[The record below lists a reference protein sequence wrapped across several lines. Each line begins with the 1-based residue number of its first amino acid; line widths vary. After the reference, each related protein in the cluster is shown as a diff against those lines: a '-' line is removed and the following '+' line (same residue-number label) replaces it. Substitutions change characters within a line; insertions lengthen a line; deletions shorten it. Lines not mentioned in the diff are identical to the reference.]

1 MRPISGSITAL
12 VTPFRG
18 GKVDEKAFEQLVDWQ
33 LRQGSHGLVIC
44 GTTGESPTLTH
55 GEKLRV
61 VELVVEEAAGKV
73 PVMAGAGGYDTREAI
88 TLSRDMELVGA
99 DGLLHVSPYYN
110 KPTQEGQYQ
119 HFKAIAGSTRLPIML
134 YSIQGRTGVNIDAA
148 TVLRLAEI
156 PNIIGIKEASGSLV
170 QMTDIVSTAPESFLL
185 LSGDDPITVPV
196 MAIGGRGVISVASN
210 EVPAE
215 MVQLVELCERG
226 DYAAARKL
234 QGWLLPLLTGNFVES
249 NPAPC
254 KAAMAAM
261 GLCEDEVRLPLV
273 SITPASRERMM
284 GVLQKLRLLGA
295 AARV

>member
-1 MRPISGSITAL
+1 
-12 VTPFRG
+12 
-18 GKVDEKAFEQLVDWQ
+18 
-33 LRQGSHGLVIC
+33 
-44 GTTGESPTLTH
+44 
-55 GEKLRV
+55 
-61 VELVVEEAAGKV
+61 
-73 PVMAGAGGYDTREAI
+73 
-88 TLSRDMELVGA
+88 
-99 DGLLHVSPYYN
+99 
-110 KPTQEGQYQ
+110 
-119 HFKAIAGSTRLPIML
+119 
-134 YSIQGRTGVNIDAA
+134 VNIDAA

-170 QMTDIVSTAPESFLL
+170 QMTDIVATAPENFLL

-215 MVQLVELCERG
+215 MVQLVELCEKG
-226 DYAAARKL
+226 DFAAARKL

-273 SITPASRERMM
+273 SITPASRERVMS
-284 GVLQKLRLLGA
+284 VLQKLKLLGA

>member
-1 MRPISGSITAL
+1 VP
-12 VTPFRG
+12 
-18 GKVDEKAFEQLVDWQ
+18 
-33 LRQGSHGLVIC
+33 C
-44 GTTGESPTLTH
+44 GTTGESPTLSH
-55 GEKLRV
+55 REKLRV
-61 VELVVEEAAGKV
+61 VELVAEEAAGKV

-88 TLSRDMELVGA
+88 ELSRDMEKAGA
-99 DGLLHVSPYYN
+99 NGLLHVSPYYN
-110 KPTQEGQYQ
+110 KPTQEGQFQ
-119 HFKAIAGSTRLPIML
+119 HFKAIADSTPLPIVL
-134 YSIQGRTGVNIDAA
+134 YSIQGRTGVNIDVS

-170 QMTDIVSTAPESFLL
+170 QMTDIVATAPENFLL

-215 MVQLVELCERG
+215 MVQVVELCEKG
-226 DYAAARKL
+226 DFAAARKL

-273 SITPASRERMM
+273 SITPASRERVM
-284 GVLQKLRLLGA
+284 GVLQTLRLLGA